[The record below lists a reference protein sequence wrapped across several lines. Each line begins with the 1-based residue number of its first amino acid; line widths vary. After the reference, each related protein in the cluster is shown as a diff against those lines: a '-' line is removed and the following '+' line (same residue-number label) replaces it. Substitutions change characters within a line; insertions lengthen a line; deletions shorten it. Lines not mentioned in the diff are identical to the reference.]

1 MQARNIEMFKRRLRG
16 DLGAAER
23 HVLQTLLAE
32 EEAKAAGPA
41 RPFV

>member
-23 HVLQTLLAE
+23 YVLQTLLAE
-32 EEAKAAGPA
+32 EEAKAARPA
-41 RPFV
+41 PPFV